1 MTGRGR
7 DARPRIWSCALAL
20 ALVIAAKA
28 NAMSTVA
35 GPGNASLLPLAWA
48 DVPGWA
54 TDDHAAAFAVFQ
66 LTCPGV
72 VSGDPVLRPGLPPGR
87 ALVAACRAALMTG
100 PLSGA
105 AARAFFE
112 TRFRPFAVSPP
123 AGEGFLTGY
132 YEPEI
137 EGSLTPSAAFPVP
150 VLGRPADLETLAPG
164 ETRPGLDPA
173 LAAARRTS
181 EGLAPFPDRAAIMD
195 GALAGQGL
203 EIAWLRDEV
212 DLFYAQVQG
221 SARLRLPDGT
231 MTRLVYAGRN
241 GQPYT
246 SIGRV
251 VVAEG
256 HMTMEAMSL
265 ERLQAWL
272 RANPAEARRV
282 MRLNRS
288 YIFFAVRQDL
298 DPAKGPVGAASV
310 PLVPLR
316 SIAVDRTLWPYGTP
330 FVIAADLPEPAGG
343 TRPFAALTIAQDTG
357 SAILGPARADIFFG
371 SGAAAGTRAGLVRHP
386 GRFVVLLARDADP

>member
-1 MTGRGR
+1 MTERGR
-7 DARPRIWSCALAL
+7 DARPRVLSCAAAL
-20 ALVIAAKA
+20 GLV
-28 NAMSTVA
+28 VA
-35 GPGNASLLPLAWA
+35 GGVGAVSAQTGPGNAGLSPMAWT

-54 TDDHAAAFAVFQ
+54 SDDHAAAFAVFQ

-72 VSGDPVLRPGLPPGR
+72 VGGDTVLRPGLPPGR

-100 PLSGA
+100 ALAGDA
-105 AARAFFE
+105 AKAFFE
-112 TRFRPFAVSPP
+112 TRFRPFAVTPP
-123 AGEGFLTGY
+123 NGQGFLTGY
-132 YEPEI
+132 FEPEI
-137 EGSLTPSAAFPVP
+137 EGSLVPSDGFPVP
-150 VLGRPADLETLAPG
+150 VLARPPDLETLAPG
-164 ETRPGLDPA
+164 EMHPGLDPA
-173 LAAARRTS
+173 LAAARRSS
-181 EGLAPFPDRAAIMD
+181 EGLAPYPDRAAIMG

-231 MTRLVYAGRN
+231 LARLVYAGRN

-256 HMTMEAMSL
+256 HMTMDAMSL

-288 YIFFAVRQDL
+288 YIFFAVRHDL

-330 FVIAADLPEPAGG
+330 FVIAADLPDPAGG
-343 TRPFAALTIAQDTG
+343 IRPFAALTIAQDTG

>member
-1 MTGRGR
+1 VTARGR
-7 DARPRIWSCALAL
+7 HARPRFLSGAVALG
-20 ALVIAAKA
+20 LVIAAKA
-28 NAMSTVA
+28 VAMSAVA
-35 GPGNASLLPLAWA
+35 GPGNASLSPLAWA

-54 TDDHAAAFAVFQ
+54 TDDHATAFAVFQ

-72 VSGDPVLRPGLPPGR
+72 VSGDPVLRPGLLPGR
-87 ALVAACRAALMTG
+87 ALVAACRAALMSG
-100 PLSGA
+100 PLAGA
-105 AARAFFE
+105 AARGFFE
-112 TRFRPFAVSPP
+112 TRFRPFTIAPP

-137 EGSLTPSAAFPVP
+137 EGSLAPSDGFPVP

-164 ETRPGLDPA
+164 EMRPGLDPA
-173 LAAARRTS
+173 LAAARRTPK
-181 EGLAPFPDRAAIMD
+181 GYGPFPDRAAIMD

-231 MTRLVYAGRN
+231 VTRLVYAGRN

-288 YIFFAVRQDL
+288 YIFFAVRHDL

>member
-1 MTGRGR
+1 MTERGR
-7 DARPRIWSCALAL
+7 DARPRTLSCLAALG
-20 ALVIAAKA
+20 LVVATGVGAVSA
-28 NAMSTVA
+28 ST
-35 GPGNASLLPLAWA
+35 GPGNAILSPMAWT

-54 TDDHAAAFAVFQ
+54 TDDHAAAFEVFQ

-72 VSGDPVLRPGLPPGR
+72 VSGDPVLRSGLPPGR
-87 ALVAACRAALMTG
+87 ALIATCRAALMTG
-100 PLSGA
+100 ALPGDA
-105 AARAFFE
+105 AKAFFE
-112 TRFRPFAVSPP
+112 TRFRPFAVAPP
-123 AGEGFLTGY
+123 TGEGFLTGY

-137 EGSLTPSAAFPVP
+137 EASLAPSAGFPIP
-150 VLGRPADLETLAPG
+150 VLGRPSDLETLAPG

-173 LAAARRTS
+173 LAAARRS
-181 EGLAPFPDRAAIMD
+181 SQGLVPYPDRAAIMD

-231 MTRLVYAGRN
+231 LARLVYAGRN

-251 VVAEG
+251 VVTEG

-282 MRLNRS
+282 MRMNRS
-288 YIFFAVRQDL
+288 YIFFAVRHDL
-298 DPAKGPVGAASV
+298 DPVKGPVGAASV

-330 FVIAADLPEPAGG
+330 FVIAADLPEPSGG

>member
-1 MTGRGR
+1 V
-7 DARPRIWSCALAL
+7 AALG
-20 ALVIAAKA
+20 LVVAGGDGAVSA
-28 NAMSTVA
+28 PA
-35 GPGNASLLPLAWA
+35 GPGNASLSPMAWA

-54 TDDHAAAFAVFQ
+54 SDDHAAAFAVFL

-72 VSGDPVLRPGLPPGR
+72 AAGDPVLRPGLPPGR
-87 ALVAACRAALMTG
+87 ALVAACRAALATG
-100 PLSGA
+100 PLGGD

-123 AGEGFLTGY
+123 GGEGFLTGY
-132 YEPEI
+132 YEPEV
-137 EGSLTPSAAFPVP
+137 EASLVPSDRFPVP
-150 VLGRPADLETLAPG
+150 VLGRPLDLETLAPG
-164 ETRPGLDPA
+164 ETRPGLDPS
-173 LAAARRTS
+173 LAAARRS
-181 EGLAPFPDRAAIMD
+181 PQGLVPYPDRAAIMD

-203 EIAWLRDEV
+203 EIAWMRDEV

-231 MTRLVYAGRN
+231 LARLVYAGRN

-256 HMTMEAMSL
+256 HMTIEGMSL

-288 YIFFAVRQDL
+288 YIFFAVRHDL

-343 TRPFAALTIAQDTG
+343 TSPFAALMIAQDTG

-386 GRFVVLLARDADP
+386 GKFVVLLARDADP

>member
-100 PLSGA
+100 PLPGT

-112 TRFRPFAVSPP
+112 TRFRPFRVSPP

-164 ETRPGLDPA
+164 ETRPGLDPT